1 MTRRHQRKK
10 RLIRLKLLVG
20 KLALNSILV
29 NIVKFILSNTIVA
42 WIIAYIHLFC
52 GGFLQIIFVKQ
63 NPTTTLVCAIVF
75 NRTSVLS
82 KTKPLKY

>member
-1 MTRRHQRKK
+1 MKRRHQRKK

-29 NIVKFILSNTIVA
+29 NVVKFILFNTIVA
-42 WIIAYIHLFC
+42 WIIAYIYLFC

-63 NPTTTLVCAIVF
+63 NPTTTLVCATVF